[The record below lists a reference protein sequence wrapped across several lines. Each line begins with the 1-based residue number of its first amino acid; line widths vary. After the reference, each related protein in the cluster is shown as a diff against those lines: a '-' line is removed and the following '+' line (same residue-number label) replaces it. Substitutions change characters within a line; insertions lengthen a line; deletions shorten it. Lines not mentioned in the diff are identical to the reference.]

1 MPVRCSDDVRDSIPA
16 SPRRVPMGLKLDQL
30 QHLVAIVEHG
40 SLRAAARRLALP
52 QPALTRSV
60 RALERELGCELFTRA
75 TQGMTLTARGRQFH
89 ERASAIVHELRRARE
104 ELAHGLGDE
113 RGEVIAALSIMPH
126 VGMLPR
132 ALPAFRHRYPHVRL
146 QLIEGLFPDV
156 EERLRTGH
164 LDFYLGAAP
173 REAPVPGLKLQ
184 RLFGNVRTVVARQG
198 HPLARV
204 RSLKALAG
212 ADWATTAIDHKAEQ
226 DLVQLFADHGLP
238 APRIQLHART
248 ALSLI
253 AALVS
258 TDLLAMV
265 PIQWE
270 NFAATKAALQP
281 IRIRERLPA
290 PDVVL
295 ATRTGLPLTPAAEH
309 LCDLLLRETPRP
321 PLRS

>member
-1 MPVRCSDDVRDSIPA
+1 MT
-16 SPRRVPMGLKLDQL
+16 LKIDQL
-30 QHLVAIVEHG
+30 QHLLAIAEHG
-40 SLRAAARRLALP
+40 SLRAAARRLGLP

-60 RALERELGCELFTRA
+60 RGLERELGCELFNRA
-75 TQGMTLTARGRQFH
+75 AQGMTLTVQGRQFH
-89 ERASAIVHELRRARE
+89 ERASAVVNELRRARE
-104 ELAHGLGDE
+104 ELAQGLGDE
-113 RGEVIAALSIMPH
+113 RGEVVAALSIMPH

-132 ALPAFRHRYPHVRL
+132 ALPAFRQRYPLVQL

-164 LDFYLGAAP
+164 IDFYMGAAP
-173 REAPVPGLKLQ
+173 RQAPAPGLKLQ

-226 DLVQLFADHGLP
+226 DLAQLFIDQGLP
-238 APRIQLHART
+238 PPRVQLHART

-265 PIQWE
+265 PVQWE
-270 NFAATKAALQP
+270 DFAATKAALQP
-281 IRIRERLPA
+281 IRVRERLPA

-295 ATRTGLPLTPAAEH
+295 VTRQGLSLTPAAEH
-309 LCDLLLRETPRP
+309 LCDLLLREVPRGSGRP
-321 PLRS
+321 PPT

>member
-1 MPVRCSDDVRDSIPA
+1 MS
-16 SPRRVPMGLKLDQL
+16 LKLDQL

-40 SLRAAARRLALP
+40 SLRAAARRLGLP

-60 RALERELGCELFTRA
+60 RGLERELGCELFTRA
-75 TQGMTLTARGRQFH
+75 AQGMTLTARGRQFH
-89 ERASAIVHELRRARE
+89 ERAGAIVSELRRARE

-113 RGEVIAALSIMPH
+113 RGEVIVALSIMPH

-132 ALPAFRHRYPHVRL
+132 ALPAFRRRYPQVRL

-156 EERLRTGH
+156 EERLRTGQI
-164 LDFYLGAAP
+164 DFYLGAAP
-173 REAPVPGLKLQ
+173 REAPAPGLKLQ
-184 RLFGNVRTVVARQG
+184 RLFGNVRTVVGRQG
-198 HPLARV
+198 HALARA

-212 ADWATTAIDHKAEQ
+212 ADWATTAIDHNAEQ
-226 DLVQLFADHGLP
+226 DLAQLFASHGLP
-238 APRIQLHART
+238 PPRVMLQART
-248 ALSLI
+248 AMSLI

-265 PIQWE
+265 PAQWE
-270 NFAATKAALQP
+270 SFAATQAALQP

-295 ATRTGLPLTPAAEH
+295 IGRTGLPLTPAAEH
-309 LCDLLLRETPRP
+309 LCDLLLREVPATGARA
-321 PLRS
+321 RA

>member
-1 MPVRCSDDVRDSIPA
+1 MS
-16 SPRRVPMGLKLDQL
+16 LKLDQL

-40 SLRAAARRLALP
+40 SLRSAARRLGLP

-60 RALERELGCELFTRA
+60 RALERDLGCELFTRA
-75 TQGMTLTARGRQFH
+75 AQGMTLTARGRQFH

-113 RGEVIAALSIMPH
+113 RGEVIVALSIMPH

-132 ALPAFRHRYPHVRL
+132 ALPAFRRRYPQVRL

-156 EERLRTGH
+156 EERLRTGQI
-164 LDFYLGAAP
+164 DFYLGAAP
-173 REAPVPGLKLQ
+173 RETPAPGLKLE
-184 RLFGNVRTVVARQG
+184 RLFGNVRTVVGRQG

-212 ADWATTAIDHKAEQ
+212 ADWATTAIDHNAEQ
-226 DLVQLFADHGLP
+226 DLAQLFASHGL
-238 APRIQLHART
+238 APPRVMVQART
-248 ALSLI
+248 AMSLI

-265 PIQWE
+265 PAQWE
-270 NFAATKAALQP
+270 SFAATQTALQP
-281 IRIRERLPA
+281 IRLRERLPA
-290 PDVVL
+290 PDMVL
-295 ATRTGLPLTPAAEH
+295 IGRTGLPPTPAAEH
-309 LCDLLLRETPRP
+309 LCDLLLREVPRVGS
-321 PLRS
+321 RQSER